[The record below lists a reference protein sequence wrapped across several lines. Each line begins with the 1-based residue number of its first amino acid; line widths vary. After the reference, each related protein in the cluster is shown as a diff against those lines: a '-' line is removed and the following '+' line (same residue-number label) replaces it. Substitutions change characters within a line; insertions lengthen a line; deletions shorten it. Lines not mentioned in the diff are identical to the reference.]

1 MQGLYPSFYGC
12 YHSYI
17 SIETTPGLHPQAGLN
32 GSDRAA
38 EQADS
43 LQKILYPNKHLTREH
58 ADWAEW
64 YPATGQVN
72 SSWEMGIFDPKHEKH
87 LHSMVPNMWLKMP
100 YQTIKSMVSGGL
112 NLNGGWSL
120 YLPNR
125 SSRWPPFQWPRTIP
139 HCPRSSPCLWGSFD
153 RFKPPVLWLESI
165 SWNFLEGNINFQLKS
180 SEISWNQINEPA

>member
-1 MQGLYPSFYGC
+1 MVVIIV
-12 YHSYI
+12 I

-43 LQKILYPNKHLTREH
+43 LQKKLYPNKHLTSEH

-87 LHSMVPNMWLKMP
+87 LHSMVPK
-100 YQTIKSMVSGGL
+100 I
-112 NLNGGWSL
+112 
-120 YLPNR
+120 
-125 SSRWPPFQWPRTIP
+125 
-139 HCPRSSPCLWGSFD
+139 CD
-153 RFKPPVLWLESI
+153 
-165 SWNFLEGNINFQLKS
+165 
-180 SEISWNQINEPA
+180 